1 MNNIISTFFFSL
13 IIIIFIIGIIYTL
26 KNNSKLKKLL
36 LNEKILFKQNELEI
50 IDKESLG
57 VDFWMGNMTIYENYI
72 RIEKATIPNTYSH
85 FIVGNKNKNSTNKI
99 SGTITL
105 TECSIGKNNE
115 LTLKGTKYRVLH
127 KSGIN
132 IKLKS
137 ENEFAMTKIN
147 QLINEKYLA

>member
-1 MNNIISTFFFSL
+1 M
-13 IIIIFIIGIIYTL
+13 
-26 KNNSKLKKLL
+26 KKLL

-57 VDFWMGNMTIYENYI
+57 VGFWLGNMTIYENYI

-85 FIVGNKNKNSTNKI
+85 FIIGNKNKNSANKI

-132 IKLKS
+132 IRLKS
-137 ENEFAMTKIN
+137 EKEFAMTKIN